1 MPLQLRTQPART
13 LATVHA
19 SWRVSH
25 GENLPTGDV
34 LRAQDWTRRR
44 FLRVGGLSAAGLVF
58 SACTR
63 VGVSHESGSA
73 DVVIVG
79 AGIAGL
85 RCASVLVQGGVAPHV
100 YEAASSVGGRTRTLR
115 GFFENGQETE
125 SGGEFISSE
134 HAAMRSLAASL
145 DLDLERVDG
154 GSHPGTD
161 DVYWID
167 RTIYPPADLNDDWG
181 RAYPRVQAAL
191 RAAPWPQ
198 TFDSN
203 TQAGRV
209 LDDVPVPE
217 WIDAEI
223 EDGMA
228 GRLGKVMYTAVTTEY
243 GGEAADLPAL
253 ALIYLLG
260 WNPRREI
267 EIAGT
272 DEAFHVVGGSDLI
285 TSRMAERLPM
295 DSITVGTALEAVRDL
310 GDGRYRCTFRSNA
323 SVFDVASDHVVL
335 ALPFTKLREV
345 DLAGTEI
352 SETKRRAIQE
362 LGMGLSSKLHLQFSS
377 KPWLDM
383 NRSGFA
389 LTEGD
394 SFQMVWDETYT
405 STASSGILVN
415 YTGGNRSVERMTD
428 LSGAAPPDLVT
439 EMLEAIEP
447 LFPGSTTAFNGK
459 AWRDHWIASPWH
471 YGSYS
476 YLGRGQHTGFSGVEA
491 VPEGNLHFCGEHTS
505 IEFRGFME
513 GAARSGTRAAR
524 EILG

>member
-1 MPLQLRTQPART
+1 MPLQLRTQPARI
-13 LATVHA
+13 LASVHA
-19 SWRVSH
+19 SWRTPH
-25 GENLPTGDV
+25 GDNPTKRDIPRV
-34 LRAQDWTRRR
+34 QDWTRRR

-63 VGVSHESGSA
+63 VGTSRESGAA

-85 RCASVLVQGGVAPHV
+85 RCASVLVQGGVVPHV
-100 YEAASSVGGRTRTLR
+100 YEAAARVGGRARTLR
-115 GFFENGQETE
+115 GFFANGQETE

-134 HAAMRSLAASL
+134 HVAMRSLAASL
-145 DLDLERVDG
+145 NLDLERVDG

-161 DVYWID
+161 DAYWID
-167 RTIYPPADLNDDWG
+167 GAIYPLADLNNDWG
-181 RAYPRVQAAL
+181 TAYPRVQAAL

-203 TQAGRV
+203 TQAGRA

-223 EDGMA
+223 EGGMA

-267 EIAGT
+267 EVAGT
-272 DEAFHVVGGSDLI
+272 DEAFHIVGGSDLVA
-285 TSRMAERLPM
+285 TRMAERLPA
-295 DSITVGTALEAVRDL
+295 DSITSGAALEAVRDL
-310 GDGRYRCTFRSNA
+310 GGGSYRCTFRSDA
-323 SVFDVASDHVVL
+323 SVFDVTADHVVL

-345 DLAGTEI
+345 DLDGTEI
-352 SETKRRAIQE
+352 SEIKKRAIKE

-377 KPWLDM
+377 KPWLDV

-415 YTGGNRSVERMTD
+415 YTGGNRSVERVTD
-428 LSGAAPPDLVT
+428 FSGAAPSDLVT
-439 EMLEAIEP
+439 EMLQAIEP

-476 YLGRGQHTGFSGVEA
+476 YLRRGQHTGFSGIEP

-513 GAARSGTRAAR
+513 GAARSGSRAAR